1 MLKDYGYG
9 TPVAKQTFTPGTR
22 TGKLY
27 QSLIGMEHAELY
39 IPAEMFDVHL
49 YQSLIGMEH
58 NKSKIQNIIII
69 IMYQSLIGMEHQTL
83 RTLWNSCRKSIN
95 PL

>member
-27 QSLIGMEHAELY
+27 QTLIGMEHYGVSVMVADDKE
-39 IPAEMFDVHL
+39 

-58 NKSKIQNIIII
+58 KSFMAKR
-69 IMYQSLIGMEHQTL
+69 L
-83 RTLWNSCRKSIN
+83 
-95 PL
+95 

>member
-1 MLKDYGYG
+1 MQLFYLPKQCPNWTALVLKDYGYG

-27 QSLIGMEHAELY
+27 QSLIGMEHKLE
-39 IPAEMFDVHL
+39 ENGHESNF
-49 YQSLIGMEH
+49 G
-58 NKSKIQNIIII
+58 
-69 IMYQSLIGMEHQTL
+69 
-83 RTLWNSCRKSIN
+83 IN

>member
-1 MLKDYGYG
+1 MQLFYLPKQCPNWTALVLKDYGYG

-27 QSLIGMEHAELY
+27 QSLIGMEHKKDGSNERLLLY
-39 IPAEMFDVHL
+39 W

-58 NKSKIQNIIII
+58 NNI
-69 IMYQSLIGMEHQTL
+69 LL
-83 RTLWNSCRKSIN
+83 
-95 PL
+95 